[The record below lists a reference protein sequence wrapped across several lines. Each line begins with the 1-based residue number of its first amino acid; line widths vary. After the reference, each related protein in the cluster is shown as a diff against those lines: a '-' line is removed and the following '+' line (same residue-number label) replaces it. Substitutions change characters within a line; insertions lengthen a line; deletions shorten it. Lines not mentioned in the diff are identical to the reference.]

1 MSKCTG
7 CKKCEVACSFFHTG
21 RVSRRQA
28 RIKVLNLYEL
38 GLDGPVACVQCEERY
53 CLVCPEDAMAVG
65 PLGQVI
71 ISPTMCT
78 LCEACEKA
86 CPIGAIEIF
95 EKLVYVCD
103 FCGGKPKCVDAC
115 TERAIEF
122 VTGDK
127 KAPSLSAIKK
137 ETSKMSPGQ
146 KRKHYLTKS
155 GASLR
160 KRWTQRHA

>member
-1 MSKCTG
+1 
-7 CKKCEVACSFFHTG
+7 
-21 RVSRRQA
+21 
-28 RIKVLNLYEL
+28 
-38 GLDGPVACVQCEERY
+38 EERY

-103 FCGGKPKCVDAC
+103 LCGGKPKCVDAC